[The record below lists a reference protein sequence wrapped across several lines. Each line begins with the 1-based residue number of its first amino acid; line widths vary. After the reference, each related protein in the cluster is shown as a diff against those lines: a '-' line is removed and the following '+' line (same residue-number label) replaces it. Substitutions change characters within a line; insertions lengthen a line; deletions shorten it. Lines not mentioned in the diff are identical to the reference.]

1 MCECEGR
8 ELDDTK
14 KRINWRE
21 LRSIFASDLYIS
33 PIYAPVFVFF
43 GEYFFF
49 PVSTHREDGGLFR
62 GEGVCLHEWDSS
74 RLFLQHHIVLR
85 VCGFIF
91 SSKTLILIQF
101 FFVYPSVS
109 TFGKHYNFLVSISI
123 SPFSLSE
130 KHFPHFCLRISL
142 MCVGGC
148 LVCVLIFFS
157 IYYIFFFSLSSSW
170 FFFQHFFFIYIKTF
184 YRLGVSSIFSGIS
197 PPTFSNDFLVSC
209 SDHSKIISL
218 LRLVLLQT
226 HKTRLRHKDIKI
238 ITFRDRES
246 RRICAKIRVV
256 QIRAALFFSSFIIFQ
271 N

>member
-1 MCECEGR
+1 MIVFSLVIRPPKFMCACLCVSVKAENSTTQKKE
-8 ELDDTK
+8 K

-170 FFFQHFFFIYIKTF
+170 FFF
-184 YRLGVSSIFSGIS
+184 SIF
-197 PPTFSNDFLVSC
+197 FLF
-209 SDHSKIISL
+209 
-218 LRLVLLQT
+218 T
-226 HKTRLRHKDIKI
+226 
-238 ITFRDRES
+238 
-246 RRICAKIRVV
+246 
-256 QIRAALFFSSFIIFQ
+256 
-271 N
+271 